1 MSSTKST
8 RPSASRKH
16 SPKLRRPRRTAD
28 MSDTRK
34 RSEPLAAAVNWEGLA
49 TFLGR
54 PIDQVRTVELIR
66 RTAAQLE
73 AAESAWIEKA
83 LRYMNPSDISA
94 DFTTVAERRAIAAVF
109 KWLSLNGV
117 CAWQLKGGT
126 YSTTAMGKGIGRLCR
141 PSHAIVLETSAY
153 EAAREILGL

>member
-8 RPSASRKH
+8 RPSASRKP
-16 SPKLRRPRRTAD
+16 SPKLRRP
-28 MSDTRK
+28 
-34 RSEPLAAAVNWEGLA
+34 
-49 TFLGR
+49 
-54 PIDQVRTVELIR
+54 R

-73 AAESAWIEKA
+73 AAESAWIEKE
-83 LRYMNPSDISA
+83 LRYMNPSDIAA

-109 KWLSLNGV
+109 QWLSLNGV

-126 YSTTAMGKGIGRLCR
+126 YSTTAMGKGIDRLCQ
-141 PSHAIVLETSAY
+141 PSHAIVLEDSAY